1 MIVFLDA
8 ELWQSLVYAALAGAL
23 LEAAKLD
30 LHPAELQTA
39 LAIDYGVRSQPL
51 AAVYG
56 DNRGA
61 LRRLLQELTKEDS
74 PLPQLTGASC
84 ELEPRLSDAGVK
96 EEMYCVTLRLRRG
109 PGAASTAA
117 AAEEDLT
124 LACSEA
130 QLQDL
135 LAAVHDACQSLERA
149 VSKSENFE
157 SDNS

>member
-1 MIVFLDA
+1 MASASDRGS
-8 ELWQSLVYAALAGAL
+8 ES
-23 LEAAKLD
+23 
-30 LHPAELQTA
+30 
-39 LAIDYGVRSQPL
+39 RSQPL

-84 ELEPRLSDAGVK
+84 ELEHRLSEAGVK
-96 EEMYCVTLRLRRG
+96 EDMYRVILRLRRG

-117 AAEEDLT
+117 AAEEDIV

-135 LAAVHDACQSLERA
+135 LAVCGTRA
-149 VSKSENFE
+149 SP
-157 SDNS
+157 